1 MDSNVEVR
9 LTPEK
14 AVIIGNTAVIADVH
28 LGLENFMIDRGVAI
42 PRIQIIEIVKSL
54 RDVVEKYEIDHLVV
68 AGDLKHEF
76 GRNLPYE
83 WEDVELFLKSFE
95 DVELEIVR
103 GNHDNYLATI
113 LAKHGLELKEEVEVH
128 GWTIVHGHKNCEKS
142 RIVMGHEHPV
152 VRIRFRGA
160 IYSYPCY
167 LRIERKDRKIIVLPA
182 FSPLVPG
189 SDVVTAKGFLSPIL
203 KNVDDRDI
211 MVYAVE
217 DDVVC
222 LGRLKDLKSVLS

>member
-1 MDSNVEVR
+1 MDLNVEVK

-14 AVIIGNTAVIADVH
+14 AVIIGDTAVIADVH
-28 LGLENFMIDRGVAI
+28 LGLENFMIEKGVAI
-42 PRIQIIEIVKSL
+42 PRIQIVEVVKSL
-54 RDVVEKYEIDHLVV
+54 RKVVEKYEIDRLVV

-95 DVELEIVR
+95 DIKLEIVR

-113 LAKHGLELKEEVEVH
+113 LAKHGLELKEEAKVH
-128 GWTIVHGHKNCEKS
+128 GWTVVHGHKECEKS

-160 IYSYPCY
+160 TYSYPCY
-167 LRIERKDRKIIVLPA
+167 LRIERKDRKIVVLPA
-182 FSPLVPG
+182 FSPLVSG
-189 SDVVTAKGFLSPIL
+189 SDILSTDGFLSPIL
-203 KNVDDRDI
+203 KNVDERDVT
-211 MVYAVE
+211 VYAVE

-222 LGRLKDLKSVLS
+222 LGRLKDLKSILS

>member
-1 MDSNVEVR
+1 MDLNVEVK

-14 AVIIGNTAVIADVH
+14 AVIIGDTAVIADVH
-28 LGLENFMIDRGVAI
+28 LGLENFMIEKGVAI
-42 PRIQIIEIVKSL
+42 PRMQIVEVVKSL
-54 RDVVEKYEIDHLVV
+54 RKVVEKYEIDRLVV

-113 LAKHGLELKEEVEVH
+113 LAKHGLELEEEVEVH
-128 GWTIVHGHKNCEKS
+128 GWTIVHGHKECEKS
-142 RIVMGHEHPV
+142 RVIMGHEHPV

-160 IYSYPCY
+160 TYSYPCY
-167 LRIERKDRKIIVLPA
+167 LLIERPRKIVVLPA

-189 SDVVTAKGFLSPIL
+189 SDVITAEGFLSPIL
-203 KNVDDRDI
+203 KNVKDSDVT
-211 MVYAVE
+211 VYAVE
-217 DDVVC
+217 EEVVC
-222 LGRLKDLKSVLS
+222 LGRLRDLKSAFS

>member
-1 MDSNVEVR
+1 MDLNVEVK

-14 AVIIGNTAVIADVH
+14 AVIIGDTAVIADVH
-28 LGLENFMIDRGVAI
+28 LGLENFMIEKGVAI
-42 PRIQIIEIVKSL
+42 PRMQIVEVVKSL
-54 RDVVEKYEIDHLVV
+54 RKVVEKYEIDRLVV

-113 LAKHGLELKEEVEVH
+113 LAKHGLELKEEVEIH
-128 GWTIVHGHKNCEKS
+128 GWTVVHGHKECEKS
-142 RIVMGHEHPV
+142 RVIMGHEHPV

-160 IYSYPCY
+160 TYSYPCY
-167 LRIERKDRKIIVLPA
+167 LLIERPRKIVVLPA
-182 FSPLVPG
+182 FSPLVSG
-189 SDVVTAKGFLSPIL
+189 SDVITAEGFLSPIL
-203 KNVDDRDI
+203 KNVKDSDVT
-211 MVYAVE
+211 VYAVE
-217 DDVVC
+217 EDVVC
-222 LGRLKDLKSVLS
+222 LGRLRDLKSAFS